1 MCIRD
6 RDIFAHLLVG
16 AEGTLAFISQVTLNT
31 VPDPPRKIT
40 GLVLFDSVDKSIQ
53 ALPMLIDAG
62 ADAVELLDDASL
74 RTVQYLKTP
83 PFDQK
88 IIRTDMA
95 GLLFEFQEYN
105 QHSIDKLVKNIPIEL
120 QKVGCVLSFGPSED
134 EATRIQLWNLRKGL
148 YPTVGAMRKKGT
160 SVITEDLCYHY
171 NDLPEV
177 VKELRIICQKW
188 RYDDSV
194 IFGHAK
200 EGNLHFAASMDFN
213 SSDGVKRFDG
223 LLKDMA
229 ELTVDKFKGSLKA
242 EHGTGRNMAPFVE
255 YEWGGELFQI
265 MWKIKQNADPEGI
278 LNPDVLLTKDQK
290 LHIKNLKPIPIV
302 DDSVDLCVECGF
314 CEPVCPSAGLSLT
327 PRQRIVIARELR
339 LNEKDTRINQK
350 KLLEDIDYNSNKT
363 CAADGLC
370 EIMCPVNINTGNFV
384 KTLRKDS
391 HSKAGD
397 WCVAW
402 IQSHFKFT
410 QSVLRGLITITH
422 RWSKFIGDSIPHVLS
437 KVLNKATNRSTPVWN
452 ENLSTP
458 PVSLSASEFKNDIDF
473 IYYPSCIGR
482 VISANNARESLSKVL
497 IDLCEFSNIQ
507 LFIPEKIQ
515 GTCCGMPFSSKG
527 YIQAGK
533 TMTEQTVDLIFK
545 VSEQGKIPIL
555 VDTTQCSFHLIEA
568 GADLGKIYQE
578 KWKQLDFVDVLPF
591 LTELVKGKDQP
602 QLDRD
607 IILHP
612 TCSTQKMENVDLMIS
627 LAEKCATKVIIP
639 ENYGCCGFA
648 GDRGLLLPEL
658 TKNATKDEVESLKNI
673 SIKVNGYSSSR
684 TCEIGMMTA
693 TNHNYESIVF
703 LVRDYLPVSYTH
715 LTLTTTPYV

>member
-1 MCIRD
+1 
-6 RDIFAHLLVG
+6 
-16 AEGTLAFISQVTLNT
+16 
-31 VPDPPRKIT
+31 
-40 GLVLFDSVDKSIQ
+40 
-53 ALPMLIDAG
+53 MLIDAG

-83 PFDQK
+83 PFDPK

-95 GLLFEFQEYN
+95 GLLFEFQKYN
-105 QHSIDKLVKNIPIEL
+105 QHSIDELVKNIPIEL
-120 QKVGCVLSFGPSED
+120 QKVGCVLSFGPTED

-148 YPTVGAMRKKGT
+148 YPTVGAMREKGT

-255 YEWGGELFQI
+255 YEWGGELYQI

-290 LHIKNLKPIPIV
+290 LHLKNLKPIPIV
-302 DDSVDLCVECGF
+302 DDSLDLCVECGF
-314 CEPVCPSAGLSLT
+314 CEPICPSAGLSLT

-339 LNEKDTRINQK
+339 LNEKDTGINQK

-410 QSVLRGLITITH
+410 QSVLRGLISITH
-422 RWSKFIGDSIPHVLS
+422 WWSKFIGDSIPHALS
-437 KVLNKATNRSTPVWN
+437 KVLNKATNRSTPIWN
-452 ENLSTP
+452 QNLSTP
-458 PVSLSASEFKNDIDF
+458 PVSLSASEFKNNIDF
-473 IYYPSCIGR
+473 IYYPSCVGR
-482 VISANNARESLSKVL
+482 VFSANNARESLSKVL

-527 YIQAGK
+527 YTQAGK

-568 GADLGKIYQE
+568 GADLDKNYQE

-703 LVRDYLPVSYTH
+703 LVRDYLQSNV
-715 LTLTTTPYV
+715 